1 MLSSGLTAAFA
12 TLICWT
18 VGTFAFTI
26 ASKRADPAAV
36 NRVRLF
42 FAALLL
48 SAVVVLFFK
57 VTFIELFTL
66 PTFAEWVWLG
76 LSGIIGLT
84 LGDYFAFT
92 AYSILGSSRTSLFS
106 TFAPVAALLLGIII
120 LGESINGVGVL
131 GMMISTGGII
141 WFIQSTQKI
150 NDKSIDKSQVVKGIT
165 FAILGAVGQGL
176 GLVCAK
182 KGLNITH
189 QTGAD
194 LSAVHATWIR
204 MSIGTIAAYSI
215 AVFRKNIWLEFKTM
229 TASKAIITP
238 LLTGTLFGPVMG
250 VSFSLFAASLIPVGI
265 AQTIFSLL
273 PITVMLAAIISGRE
287 RINGPSIIAAAI
299 CMVGVFILV
308 WRDELVNWV
317 HAF

>member
-1 MLSSGLTAAFA
+1 MLDSGLTAAFA

-36 NRVRLF
+36 NRVRLL

-48 SAVVVLFFK
+48 SVVVVVFFK
-57 VTFIELFTL
+57 VSFVELFNI
-66 PTFAEWVWLG
+66 PTFGEWFWLG

-106 TFAPVAALLLGIII
+106 TFAPVAALLLGMVI
-120 LGESINGVGVL
+120 LGESINGVGLV
-131 GMMISTGGII
+131 GMMISTSGII
-141 WFIQSTQKI
+141 WFIQSTQKS
-150 NDKSIDKSQVVKGIT
+150 NDKAIDKSQVLKGIT
-165 FAILGAVGQGL
+165 YAILGAIGQGL

-182 KGLNITH
+182 NGLNITH
-189 QTGAD
+189 ETGTD

-204 MSIGTIAAYSI
+204 MGIGTLAAYSI
-215 AVFRKNIWLEFKTM
+215 AVFKRNVWTELKII
-229 TASKAIITP
+229 TASKSIITP

-250 VSFSLFAASLIPVGI
+250 VSLSLFAASQIPVGI

-273 PITVMLAAIISGRE
+273 PITVMMAATLSGRE
-287 RINGPSIIAAAI
+287 KINGHSIIAAVI
-299 CMVGVFILV
+299 CMVGVFVLV
-308 WRDELVNWV
+308 WRDELI
-317 HAF
+317 ALMK

>member
-1 MLSSGLTAAFA
+1 MLNSGLTAAFA

-48 SAVVVLFFK
+48 SIVVVVFFK
-57 VTFIELFTL
+57 VSIIELFTL
-66 PTFAEWVWLG
+66 PTLGEWFWLG

-106 TFAPVAALLLGIII
+106 TFAPVAALLLGMVI
-120 LGESINGVGVL
+120 LGESINGVGII

-141 WFIQSTQKI
+141 WFIQSTQKS
-150 NDKSIDKSQVVKGIT
+150 NDKAIDKSQVLKGIT
-165 FAILGAVGQGL
+165 YAILGAVGQGL

-189 QTGAD
+189 DTGTD

-204 MSIGTIAAYSI
+204 MGIGTLAAYSI
-215 AVFRKNIWLEFKTM
+215 AVFKRNVWTELKIITS
-229 TASKAIITP
+229 SKSIITP
-238 LLTGTLFGPVMG
+238 LLTGTFFGPVMG
-250 VSFSLFAASLIPVGI
+250 VSLSLFAASQIPVGI

-273 PITVMLAAIISGRE
+273 PITVMIAATISGRE
-287 RINGPSIIAAAI
+287 KINGPSIIAAVI
-299 CMVGVFILV
+299 CMIGVFVLV
-308 WRDELVNWV
+308 WRDELIT
-317 HAF
+317 FFK

>member
-1 MLSSGLTAAFA
+1 MLNSGLTAAFA

-48 SAVVVLFFK
+48 SIVVVVFFS
-57 VTFIELFTL
+57 VSIIELFTL
-66 PTFAEWVWLG
+66 PTIGEWFWLG

-106 TFAPVAALLLGIII
+106 TFAPVAALLLGMVM
-120 LGESINGVGVL
+120 LNETINLTGL
-131 GMMISTGGII
+131 IGMSVSTAGII
-141 WFIQSTQKI
+141 WFVQANRKEAEAHH
-150 NDKSIDKSQVVKGIT
+150 DEKHVLKGVT

-182 KGLNITH
+182 KGLS
-189 QTGAD
+189 AD
-194 LSAVHATWIR
+194 AFIHPVHATWIR
-204 MSIGTIAAYSI
+204 MTIGALAAYTTVLFRINIWQEAKEVTASSDKVKPLLIGT
-215 AVFRKNIWLEFKTM
+215 T
-229 TASKAIITP
+229 
-238 LLTGTLFGPVMG
+238 FGPVIG
-250 VSFSLFAASLIPVGI
+250 V
-265 AQTIFSLL
+265 
-273 PITVMLAAIISGRE
+273 
-287 RINGPSIIAAAI
+287 
-299 CMVGVFILV
+299 
-308 WRDELVNWV
+308 
-317 HAF
+317 

>member
-1 MLSSGLTAAFA
+1 MLNSGLTAAFA

-48 SAVVVLFFK
+48 SVVVVVFFK
-57 VTFIELFTL
+57 VSFVELFTL
-66 PTFAEWVWLG
+66 PTLHEWFWLG

-106 TFAPVAALLLGIII
+106 TFAPVAALLLGMII
-120 LGESINGVGVL
+120 LGETINGVGII

-141 WFIQSTQKI
+141 WFIQSTQKS
-150 NDKSIDKSQVVKGIT
+150 NDKAIDKSQVLKGIT
-165 FAILGAVGQGL
+165 YAILGAVGQGL

-189 QTGAD
+189 DTGTD

-204 MSIGTIAAYSI
+204 MGIGTLAAYSI
-215 AVFRKNIWLEFKTM
+215 AVFKRNVWTELKIITS
-229 TASKAIITP
+229 SKSIITP

-250 VSFSLFAASLIPVGI
+250 VSLSLFAASQIPVGI

-273 PITVMLAAIISGRE
+273 PITVMLAATLSGRE
-287 RINGPSIIAAAI
+287 KINGPSIIAAAI
-299 CMVGVFILV
+299 CMIGVFVLV
-308 WRDELVNWV
+308 WRDELI
-317 HAF
+317 AFFN

>member
-1 MLSSGLTAAFA
+1 MLNSGLTAAFA

-48 SAVVVLFFK
+48 SIVVVVFFK
-57 VTFIELFTL
+57 VSIVELFTL
-66 PTFAEWVWLG
+66 PTLGEWFWLG

-106 TFAPVAALLLGIII
+106 TFAPVAALLLGMVI
-120 LGESINGVGVL
+120 LGESINGVGII

-141 WFIQSTQKI
+141 WFIQSTQKS
-150 NDKSIDKSQVVKGIT
+150 NDKAIDKSQILKGIT
-165 FAILGAVGQGL
+165 YAILGAVGQGL

-189 QTGAD
+189 DTGTD

-204 MSIGTIAAYSI
+204 MGIGTLAAYSI
-215 AVFRKNIWLEFKTM
+215 AVFKRNVWTELKIITS
-229 TASKAIITP
+229 SKSIITP
-238 LLTGTLFGPVMG
+238 LLTGTFFGPVMG
-250 VSFSLFAASLIPVGI
+250 VSLSLFAASQIPVGI

-273 PITVMLAAIISGRE
+273 PITVMIAATISGRE
-287 RINGPSIIAAAI
+287 KINGPSIIAAVI
-299 CMVGVFILV
+299 CMVGVFVLV
-308 WRDELVNWV
+308 WRDELIT
-317 HAF
+317 FFK

>member
-1 MLSSGLTAAFA
+1 MLNSGLTAAFA

-48 SAVVVLFFK
+48 SIVVVVFFK
-57 VTFIELFTL
+57 VSIVELFTL
-66 PTFAEWVWLG
+66 PTLGEWFWLG

-106 TFAPVAALLLGIII
+106 TFAPVAALLLGMVI
-120 LGESINGVGVL
+120 LGESINGVGII

-141 WFIQSTQKI
+141 WFIQSTQKS
-150 NDKSIDKSQVVKGIT
+150 NDKAIDKSQVLKGIT
-165 FAILGAVGQGL
+165 YAILGAVGQGL

-189 QTGAD
+189 DTGTD

-204 MSIGTIAAYSI
+204 MGIGTLAAYSI
-215 AVFRKNIWLEFKTM
+215 AVFKRNVWTELKII
-229 TASKAIITP
+229 ASSKSIITP
-238 LLTGTLFGPVMG
+238 LLTGTFFGPVMG
-250 VSFSLFAASLIPVGI
+250 VSLSLFAASQIPVGI

-273 PITVMLAAIISGRE
+273 PITVMIAATISGRE
-287 RINGPSIIAAAI
+287 KINGPSIIAAVI
-299 CMVGVFILV
+299 CMVGVFVLV
-308 WRDELVNWV
+308 WRDELIT
-317 HAF
+317 FFK

>member
-1 MLSSGLTAAFA
+1 MLNSGLTAAFA

-48 SAVVVLFFK
+48 SIVVVVFFK
-57 VTFIELFTL
+57 VSIVELFTL
-66 PTFAEWVWLG
+66 PTLGEWFWLG

-106 TFAPVAALLLGIII
+106 TFAPVAALLLGMVI
-120 LGESINGVGVL
+120 LGESINGVGII

-141 WFIQSTQKI
+141 WFIQSTQKS
-150 NDKSIDKSQVVKGIT
+150 NDKAIDKSQILKGIT
-165 FAILGAVGQGL
+165 YAILGAVGQGL

-189 QTGAD
+189 DTGTD

-204 MSIGTIAAYSI
+204 MGIGTLAAYSI
-215 AVFRKNIWLEFKTM
+215 AVFKRNVWTELKIITS
-229 TASKAIITP
+229 SKSIITP
-238 LLTGTLFGPVMG
+238 LLTGTFFGPVMG
-250 VSFSLFAASLIPVGI
+250 VSLSLFAASQIPVGI

-273 PITVMLAAIISGRE
+273 PITVMIAATISGRE
-287 RINGPSIIAAAI
+287 KINGPSIIAAVI
-299 CMVGVFILV
+299 CMIGVFVLV
-308 WRDELVNWV
+308 WRDELIT
-317 HAF
+317 FFK

>member
-1 MLSSGLTAAFA
+1 MLNSGLTAAFA

-48 SAVVVLFFK
+48 SIVVVVFFK
-57 VTFIELFTL
+57 VSIVELFTL
-66 PTFAEWVWLG
+66 PTLGEWFWLG

-106 TFAPVAALLLGIII
+106 TFAPVAALLLGMVI
-120 LGESINGVGVL
+120 LGESINGVGII

-141 WFIQSTQKI
+141 WFIQSTQKS
-150 NDKSIDKSQVVKGIT
+150 NDKAIDKSQVLKGIT
-165 FAILGAVGQGL
+165 YAILGAVGQGL

-189 QTGAD
+189 DTGTD

-204 MSIGTIAAYSI
+204 MGIGTLAAYSI
-215 AVFRKNIWLEFKTM
+215 AVFKRNVWTELKIITS
-229 TASKAIITP
+229 SKSIITP
-238 LLTGTLFGPVMG
+238 LLTGTFFGPVMG
-250 VSFSLFAASLIPVGI
+250 VSLSLFAASQIPVGI

-273 PITVMLAAIISGRE
+273 PITVMIAATFSGRE
-287 RINGPSIIAAAI
+287 KINGPSIIAAVI
-299 CMVGVFILV
+299 CMVGVFVLV
-308 WRDELVNWV
+308 WRDELIT
-317 HAF
+317 FFK

>member
-1 MLSSGLTAAFA
+1 MLNSGLTAAFA

-48 SAVVVLFFK
+48 SIVVVVFFK
-57 VTFIELFTL
+57 VSIVELFTL
-66 PTFAEWVWLG
+66 PTIGEWFWLG

-106 TFAPVAALLLGIII
+106 TFAPVAALLLGMVI
-120 LGESINGVGVL
+120 LGESINGVGII

-141 WFIQSTQKI
+141 WFIQSTQKS
-150 NDKSIDKSQVVKGIT
+150 NDKAIDKSQVLKGIT
-165 FAILGAVGQGL
+165 YAILGAVGQGL

-189 QTGAD
+189 DTGTD

-204 MSIGTIAAYSI
+204 MGIGTLAAYSI
-215 AVFRKNIWLEFKTM
+215 AVFKRNVWTELKII
-229 TASKAIITP
+229 ASSKSIITP
-238 LLTGTLFGPVMG
+238 LLTGTIFGPVMG
-250 VSFSLFAASLIPVGI
+250 VSLSLFAASQIPVGI

-273 PITVMLAAIISGRE
+273 PITVMIAATFSGRE
-287 RINGPSIIAAAI
+287 KINGPSIIAAVI
-299 CMVGVFILV
+299 CMIGVFVLV
-308 WRDELVNWV
+308 WRDELIT
-317 HAF
+317 FFK

>member
-1 MLSSGLTAAFA
+1 
-12 TLICWT
+12 
-18 VGTFAFTI
+18 
-26 ASKRADPAAV
+26 
-36 NRVRLF
+36 
-42 FAALLL
+42 
-48 SAVVVLFFK
+48 VVVFFK
-57 VTFIELFTL
+57 VSFIELFTL
-66 PTFAEWVWLG
+66 PTLGEWIWLG

-106 TFAPVAALLLGIII
+106 TFAPVAALLLGMII
-120 LGESINGVGVL
+120 LSESINGVGIL

-141 WFIQSTQKI
+141 WFIQSTQKS
-150 NDKSIDKSQVVKGIT
+150 NDKNIDKSQVLKGIT
-165 FAILGAVGQGL
+165 YAILGAVGQGL

-204 MSIGTIAAYSI
+204 MGIGTLAAYSI
-215 AVFRKNIWLEFKTM
+215 AVFKRNVWAEFKIM
-229 TASKAIITP
+229 TASKTIITP
-238 LLTGTLFGPVMG
+238 LLTGTFFGPVMG
-250 VSFSLFAASLIPVGI
+250 VSLSLYAASQIPVGI

-273 PITVMLAAIISGRE
+273 PITVMLAATISGRE

-299 CMVGVFILV
+299 CMVGVFVLV
-308 WRDELVNWV
+308 WRDELI
-317 HAF
+317 ALFY

>member
-1 MLSSGLTAAFA
+1 MLNSGLTAAFA

-48 SAVVVLFFK
+48 SIVVVVFFK
-57 VTFIELFTL
+57 VSIVELFTL
-66 PTFAEWVWLG
+66 PTLGEWFWLG

-106 TFAPVAALLLGIII
+106 TFAPVAALLLGMVI
-120 LGESINGVGVL
+120 LGESINGVGII

-141 WFIQSTQKI
+141 WFIQSTQKS
-150 NDKSIDKSQVVKGIT
+150 NDKAIDKSQVLKGIT
-165 FAILGAVGQGL
+165 YAILGAVGQGL

-189 QTGAD
+189 DTGTD

-204 MSIGTIAAYSI
+204 MGIGTLAAYSI
-215 AVFRKNIWLEFKTM
+215 AVFKRNVWTELKIITS
-229 TASKAIITP
+229 SKSIITP
-238 LLTGTLFGPVMG
+238 LLTGTFFGPVMG
-250 VSFSLFAASLIPVGI
+250 VSLSLFAASQIPVGI

-273 PITVMLAAIISGRE
+273 PITVMIAATISGRE
-287 RINGPSIIAAAI
+287 KINGPSIIAAVI
-299 CMVGVFILV
+299 CMIGVFVLV
-308 WRDELVNWV
+308 WRDELIT
-317 HAF
+317 FFK

>member
-1 MLSSGLTAAFA
+1 MLNSGLTAAFA

-48 SAVVVLFFK
+48 SIVVVVFFK
-57 VTFIELFTL
+57 VSIVELFTL
-66 PTFAEWVWLG
+66 PTLGEWFWLG

-106 TFAPVAALLLGIII
+106 TFAPVAALLLGMVI
-120 LGESINGVGVL
+120 LGESINGVGII

-141 WFIQSTQKI
+141 WFIQSTQKS
-150 NDKSIDKSQVVKGIT
+150 NDKAIDKSQVLKGIT
-165 FAILGAVGQGL
+165 YAILGAVGQGL

-189 QTGAD
+189 DTGTD

-204 MSIGTIAAYSI
+204 MGIGTLAAYSI
-215 AVFRKNIWLEFKTM
+215 AVFKRNVWTELKIITS
-229 TASKAIITP
+229 SKSIITP
-238 LLTGTLFGPVMG
+238 LLTGTFFGPVMG
-250 VSFSLFAASLIPVGI
+250 VSLSLFAASQIPVGI

-273 PITVMLAAIISGRE
+273 PITVMIAATISGRE
-287 RINGPSIIAAAI
+287 KINGPSIIAAVI
-299 CMVGVFILV
+299 CMVGVFVLV
-308 WRDELVNWV
+308 WRDELIT
-317 HAF
+317 FFK

>member
-1 MLSSGLTAAFA
+1 MLNSGLTAAFA
-12 TLICWT
+12 TLLCWT

-48 SAVVVLFFK
+48 SVVVVVFFK
-57 VTFIELFTL
+57 VSFVELFTL
-66 PTFAEWVWLG
+66 PTLHEWFWLG

-106 TFAPVAALLLGIII
+106 TFAPVAALLLGMII
-120 LGESINGVGVL
+120 LGETINGVGII

-141 WFIQSTQKI
+141 WFIQSTQKS
-150 NDKSIDKSQVVKGIT
+150 NDKAIDKSQVLKGIT
-165 FAILGAVGQGL
+165 YAILGAVGQGL

-189 QTGAD
+189 DTGTD

-204 MSIGTIAAYSI
+204 MGIGTLAAYSI
-215 AVFRKNIWLEFKTM
+215 AVFKRNVWTELKIITS
-229 TASKAIITP
+229 SKSIITP

-250 VSFSLFAASLIPVGI
+250 VSLSLFAASQIPVGI

-273 PITVMLAAIISGRE
+273 PITVMLAATLSGRE
-287 RINGPSIIAAAI
+287 KINGPSIIAAAI
-299 CMVGVFILV
+299 CMIGVFVLV
-308 WRDELVNWV
+308 WRDELI
-317 HAF
+317 AFFN

>member
-1 MLSSGLTAAFA
+1 MLNSGLTAAFA
-12 TLICWT
+12 TLLCWT

-48 SAVVVLFFK
+48 SVVVVVFFK
-57 VTFIELFTL
+57 VSFVELFTL
-66 PTFAEWVWLG
+66 PTLHEWFWLG

-106 TFAPVAALLLGIII
+106 TFAPVAALLLGMII
-120 LGESINGVGVL
+120 LGETINGVGII

-141 WFIQSTQKI
+141 WFIQSTQKS
-150 NDKSIDKSQVVKGIT
+150 NDKAIDKSQVLKGIT
-165 FAILGAVGQGL
+165 YAILGAVGQGL

-194 LSAVHATWIR
+194 LSAVHAAWIR
-204 MSIGTIAAYSI
+204 MGIGTLAAYSI
-215 AVFRKNIWLEFKTM
+215 AVFKRNVWTELKIITS
-229 TASKAIITP
+229 SKSIITP

-250 VSFSLFAASLIPVGI
+250 VSLSLFAASQIPVGI

-273 PITVMLAAIISGRE
+273 PITVMLAATLSGRE
-287 RINGPSIIAAAI
+287 KINGPSIIAAAI
-299 CMVGVFILV
+299 CMVGVFVLV
-308 WRDELVNWV
+308 WRDKLMELMR
-317 HAF
+317 

>member
-1 MLSSGLTAAFA
+1 MLNSGLTAAFA

-48 SAVVVLFFK
+48 SIVVVVFFK
-57 VTFIELFTL
+57 VSIVELFTL
-66 PTFAEWVWLG
+66 PTLGEWFWLG

-106 TFAPVAALLLGIII
+106 TFAPVAALLLGMVI
-120 LGESINGVGVL
+120 LGENINGVGII

-141 WFIQSTQKI
+141 WFIQSTQKS
-150 NDKSIDKSQVVKGIT
+150 NDKAIDKSQVLKGIT
-165 FAILGAVGQGL
+165 YAILGAVGQGL

-189 QTGAD
+189 DTGTD

-204 MSIGTIAAYSI
+204 MGIGTLAAYSI
-215 AVFRKNIWLEFKTM
+215 AVFKRNVWTELKIITS
-229 TASKAIITP
+229 SKSIITP
-238 LLTGTLFGPVMG
+238 LLTGTFFGPVMG
-250 VSFSLFAASLIPVGI
+250 VSLSLFAASQIPVGI

-273 PITVMLAAIISGRE
+273 PITVMIAATISGRE
-287 RINGPSIIAAAI
+287 KINGPSIIAAVI
-299 CMVGVFILV
+299 CMIGVFVLV
-308 WRDELVNWV
+308 WRDELIT
-317 HAF
+317 FFK

>member
-1 MLSSGLTAAFA
+1 MPPYFVGRLELLLLPLQVNVPTRLRLTVCA
-12 TLICWT
+12 C
-18 VGTFAFTI
+18 
-26 ASKRADPAAV
+26 
-36 NRVRLF
+36 F

-48 SAVVVLFFK
+48 SAVVIVFFK
-57 VTFIELFTL
+57 VSLVELFTL
-66 PTFAEWVWLG
+66 PTLGEWFWLG

-106 TFAPVAALLLGIII
+106 TFAPVAALLLGIVI
-120 LGESINGVGVL
+120 LGESINAVGVI

-141 WFIQSTQKI
+141 WFIQSTQKS
-150 NDKSIDKSQVVKGIT
+150 NDKAIDKSQVLKGIT
-165 FAILGAVGQGL
+165 YAILGAIGQGL

-189 QTGAD
+189 DAGTD

-204 MSIGTIAAYSI
+204 MGIGTLAAYSI
-215 AVFRKNIWLEFKTM
+215 AVFKRNVWTELKIITL
-229 TASKAIITP
+229 SKSIITP

-250 VSFSLFAASLIPVGI
+250 VSLSLFAASQIPVGI

-273 PITVMLAAIISGRE
+273 PITVMLAATLSGRE
-287 RINGPSIIAAAI
+287 KINAPSVIAAVI
-299 CMVGVFILV
+299 CMVGVFVLV
-308 WRDELVNWV
+308 GRDELIT
-317 HAF
+317 FLK

>member
-1 MLSSGLTAAFA
+1 MLNSGLTAAFA

-48 SAVVVLFFK
+48 SIVVVVFFK
-57 VTFIELFTL
+57 VSIVELFTL
-66 PTFAEWVWLG
+66 PTLGEWFWLG

-106 TFAPVAALLLGIII
+106 TFAPVAALLLGMVI
-120 LGESINGVGVL
+120 LGESINGVGII

-141 WFIQSTQKI
+141 WFIQSTQKS
-150 NDKSIDKSQVVKGIT
+150 NDKAIDKSQVLKGIT
-165 FAILGAVGQGL
+165 YAILGAVGQGL

-182 KGLNITH
+182 KGLNIIH
-189 QTGAD
+189 DTGTD

-204 MSIGTIAAYSI
+204 MGIGTLAAYSI
-215 AVFRKNIWLEFKTM
+215 AVFKRNVWTELKII
-229 TASKAIITP
+229 ASSKSIITP
-238 LLTGTLFGPVMG
+238 LLTGTFFGPVMG
-250 VSFSLFAASLIPVGI
+250 VSLSLFAASQIPVGI

-273 PITVMLAAIISGRE
+273 PITVMIAATISGRE
-287 RINGPSIIAAAI
+287 KINGPSIIAAVI
-299 CMVGVFILV
+299 CMIGVFVLV
-308 WRDELVNWV
+308 WRDELIT
-317 HAF
+317 FFK

>member
-1 MLSSGLTAAFA
+1 MLNSGLTAAFA

-48 SAVVVLFFK
+48 SIVVVVFFK
-57 VTFIELFTL
+57 VSIVELFTL
-66 PTFAEWVWLG
+66 PTLGEWFWLG

-106 TFAPVAALLLGIII
+106 TFAPVAALLLGMVI
-120 LGESINGVGVL
+120 LGESINGVGII

-141 WFIQSTQKI
+141 WFIQSTQKS
-150 NDKSIDKSQVVKGIT
+150 NDKAIDKSQVLKGIT
-165 FAILGAVGQGL
+165 YAILGAVGQGL

-189 QTGAD
+189 DTGAD

-204 MSIGTIAAYSI
+204 MGIGTLAAYSI
-215 AVFRKNIWLEFKTM
+215 AVFKRNVWTELKIITS
-229 TASKAIITP
+229 SKSIITP
-238 LLTGTLFGPVMG
+238 LLTGTFFGPVMG
-250 VSFSLFAASLIPVGI
+250 VSLSLFAASQIPVGI

-273 PITVMLAAIISGRE
+273 PITVMIAATISGRE
-287 RINGPSIIAAAI
+287 KINGPSIIAAVI
-299 CMVGVFILV
+299 CMVGVFVLV
-308 WRDELVNWV
+308 WRDELIT
-317 HAF
+317 FFK

>member
-1 MLSSGLTAAFA
+1 MLNSGLLAAFG

-26 ASKRADPAAV
+26 ASKRTDPAIV

-42 FAALLL
+42 FAAILL
-48 SAVVVLFFK
+48 SFVVVLFFN
-57 VTFIELFTL
+57 VSLIQLFTL
-66 PTFAEWVWLG
+66 PTLAEWLWLG

-92 AYSILGSSRTSLFS
+92 AYRILGSSRTSLFS

-120 LGESINGVGVL
+120 LGEQLNAVGIL

-141 WFIQSTQKI
+141 WFIRTTQKSK
-150 NDKSIDKSQVVKGIT
+150 DKTIDKKHVVKGIA

-189 QTGAD
+189 TVGAD
-194 LSAVHATWIR
+194 LTAVHATWIR
-204 MSIGTIAAYSI
+204 MVIGTIAAFSI
-215 AVFRKNIWLEFKTM
+215 AIFNKNVLSEIKLICTTK
-229 TASKAIITP
+229 P
-238 LLTGTLFGPVMG
+238 LMAPVITGTIFGPVIG
-250 VSFSLFAASLIPVGI
+250 VSLSLYAASQIPVGI

-273 PITVMLAAIISGRE
+273 PITVIFAATVSGRE
-287 RINGPSIIAAAI
+287 KISKHSIIAASI
-299 CMVGVFILV
+299 CMIGVFVLV
-308 WRDELVNWV
+308 WRDELITW
-317 HAF
+317 FS

>member
-1 MLSSGLTAAFA
+1 MLNSGITAAFA

-26 ASKRADPAAV
+26 ASKRAEPAAV
-36 NRVRLF
+36 NRIRLF

-48 SAVVVLFFK
+48 STVVVVFFQ
-57 VTFIELFTL
+57 VSIVELFTL
-66 PTFAEWVWLG
+66 PTLGEWFWLG

-106 TFAPVAALLLGIII
+106 TFAPVAALLLGMMI
-120 LGESINGVGVL
+120 LGESINGVGMI
-131 GMMISTGGII
+131 GMMISTSGII
-141 WFIQSTQKI
+141 WFIKSTQKS
-150 NDKSIDKSQVVKGIT
+150 NDKAIDKSQVLKGIT
-165 FAILGAVGQGL
+165 YAILGAVGQGL

-189 QTGAD
+189 INGTD

-204 MSIGTIAAYSI
+204 MGIATIAAYSI
-215 AVFRKNIWLEFKTM
+215 AVFKRNVWTEFKIITS
-229 TASKAIITP
+229 SKSIITP

-250 VSFSLFAASLIPVGI
+250 VSLSLFAASQIPVGI

-273 PITVMLAAIISGRE
+273 PITVMLAATLSGRE
-287 RINGPSIIAAAI
+287 KINGPSVIAAAI
-299 CMVGVFILV
+299 CMVGVIVLV
-308 WRDELVNWV
+308 WRDELITLL
-317 HAF
+317 H

>member
-1 MLSSGLTAAFA
+1 MLNSGLTAAFA

-48 SAVVVLFFK
+48 SIVVVVFFS
-57 VTFIELFTL
+57 VSIIELFTL
-66 PTFAEWVWLG
+66 PTIGEWFWLG

-106 TFAPVAALLLGIII
+106 TFAPVAALLLGMVI
-120 LGESINGVGVL
+120 LGESINGVGII

-141 WFIQSTQKI
+141 WFIQSTQKS
-150 NDKSIDKSQVVKGIT
+150 NDKAIDKSQILKGIT
-165 FAILGAVGQGL
+165 YAILGAVGQGL

-189 QTGAD
+189 DTGTD

-204 MSIGTIAAYSI
+204 MGIGTLAAYSI
-215 AVFRKNIWLEFKTM
+215 AVFKRNVWTELKIITS
-229 TASKAIITP
+229 SKSIITP
-238 LLTGTLFGPVMG
+238 LLTGTFFGPVMG
-250 VSFSLFAASLIPVGI
+250 VSLSLFAASQIPVGI

-273 PITVMLAAIISGRE
+273 PITVMIAATISGRE
-287 RINGPSIIAAAI
+287 KINGPSIIAAVI
-299 CMVGVFILV
+299 CMIGVFVLV
-308 WRDELVNWV
+308 WRDELITC
-317 HAF
+317 FK